1 MRHAW
6 DHCGVNPAS
15 DLQSEIAASGYY
27 PELVADTMA
36 TVLAGEE
43 PISYVIQHEAT
54 FDRDELRRHISLLL
68 LTRTRLVVLHID
80 DFPPDETCPDP
91 YASANSEAVRLGD
104 ISSVVVNR
112 IVGNPA
118 HHKPG
123 GPVRE
128 VMLTIGW
135 GAVSRIDIEPASC
148 GDPEC
153 TADHGYAGT
162 SSNDDVSVR
171 VSEAGDGA
179 AAVSRTLAFAT
190 ALSAAVRENA
200 R

>member
-1 MRHAW
+1 
-6 DHCGVNPAS
+6 VNPAS
-15 DLQSEIAASGYY
+15 NLTAEIAASGYY
-27 PELVADTMA
+27 PELVADTMTTA
-36 TVLAGEE
+36 LAGEE
-43 PISYVIQHEAT
+43 PLDYVIQHEAT

-68 LTRTRLVVLHID
+68 LTATRLIVLHID
-80 DFPPDETCPDP
+80 DFPPDESCPVP
-91 YASANSEAVRLGD
+91 YASANSEAVRLAD

-118 HHKPG
+118 HHRPG

-135 GAVSRIDIEPASC
+135 GAVSRLELEPASC

-153 TADHGYAGT
+153 TADHGFSGT

-179 AAVSRTLAFAT
+179 AAVARALTFAA
-190 ALSAAVRENA
+190 ALSTAIRGHG
-200 R
+200 

>member
-1 MRHAW
+1 M
-6 DHCGVNPAS
+6 NPTS
-15 DLQSEIAASGYY
+15 DLKAEIAASGYY

-36 TVLAGEE
+36 TALAGEE
-43 PISYVIQHEAT
+43 PVSYVIQHEAT

-68 LTRTRLVVLHID
+68 LTGSRLLVLHID
-80 DFPPDETCPDP
+80 DFPPDETCDVP
-91 YASANSEAVRLGD
+91 YASANSEAVRLTD
-104 ISSVVVNR
+104 VSSVVVNR

-118 HHKPG
+118 LHKPG

-135 GAVSRIDIEPASC
+135 GAVSRLDLEPATC

-162 SSNDDVSVR
+162 SSNDDFSVR

-179 AAVSRTLAFAT
+179 AAVERTLQFAA
-190 ALSAAVRENA
+190 ALSGAIRANTR
-200 R
+200 

>member
-1 MRHAW
+1 
-6 DHCGVNPAS
+6 VNPHS
-15 DLQSEIAASGYY
+15 DLRAEIAASGYY
-27 PELVADTMA
+27 PELVADSMA
-36 TVLAGEE
+36 TALAGEE

-68 LTRTRLVVLHID
+68 LTDTRLLVLHID
-80 DFPPDETCPDP
+80 DYPPDETCPVP
-91 YASANSEAVRLGD
+91 YASANTEAVRLAD
-104 ISSVVVNR
+104 IRSVVVNR

-118 HHKPG
+118 LHKPG
-123 GPVRE
+123 AGVRE

-135 GAVSRIDIEPASC
+135 GAVSRLDLEPATC

-162 SSNDDVSVR
+162 SSNDDFSVR

-179 AAVSRTLAFAT
+179 AAVARTLEFAA
-190 ALSAAVRENA
+190 ALNAAA
-200 R
+200 RRHAG

>member
-1 MRHAW
+1 M
-6 DHCGVNPAS
+6 NPTS
-15 DLQSEIAASGYY
+15 DLKAEIAASGYY

-36 TVLAGEE
+36 TALAGEE
-43 PISYVIQHEAT
+43 PVSYVIQHEAT

-68 LTRTRLVVLHID
+68 LTGSRLLVLHID
-80 DFPPDETCPDP
+80 DFPPDETCDVP
-91 YASANSEAVRLGD
+91 YASANSEAVRLTD
-104 ISSVVVNR
+104 VSSVVVNR

-118 HHKPG
+118 LHKPG
-123 GPVRE
+123 GQVRE

-135 GAVSRIDIEPASC
+135 GAVSRLDLEPATC

-162 SSNDDVSVR
+162 SSNDDFSVR

-179 AAVSRTLAFAT
+179 AAVERTLQFAA
-190 ALSAAVRENA
+190 ALSGAIRANTR
-200 R
+200 

>member
-1 MRHAW
+1 
-6 DHCGVNPAS
+6 VNPNS
-15 DLQSEIAASGYY
+15 DLRAEISASGYY

-36 TVLAGEE
+36 TALAGEE
-43 PISYVIQHEAT
+43 PLNYVIQHEAT

-68 LTRTRLVVLHID
+68 LTPTRLLVLHID
-80 DFPPDETCPDP
+80 DFPPDESCPVP
-91 YASANSEAVRLGD
+91 YASANSEAVRLSD
-104 ISSVVVNR
+104 VRSVVVNR

-123 GPVRE
+123 GSVRE

-135 GAVSRIDIEPASC
+135 GAVARLDLEPATC

-153 TADHGYAGT
+153 TADHGFTGS
-162 SSNDDVSVR
+162 SSNDDFSVR

-179 AAVSRTLAFAT
+179 AAVGRTLDFAA
-190 ALSAAVRENA
+190 ALTAAVSRHGG
-200 R
+200 

>member
-1 MRHAW
+1 M
-6 DHCGVNPAS
+6 NPNSA
-15 DLQSEIAASGYY
+15 LRAEIAASGYY

-36 TVLAGEE
+36 TALAGEE

-68 LTRTRLVVLHID
+68 LTETRLLVLHID
-80 DFPPDETCPDP
+80 DFPPDETCPVP
-91 YASANSEAVRLGD
+91 YASANSEAVRLSD
-104 ISSVVVNR
+104 VRSVVVNR

-123 GPVRE
+123 AAVRE

-135 GAVSRIDIEPASC
+135 GAVARLDLEPATC

-153 TADHGYAGT
+153 TADHGFTGS
-162 SSNDDVSVR
+162 SSNDDFSVR

-179 AAVSRTLAFAT
+179 AAVARTLEFAAALT
-190 ALSAAVRENA
+190 AAAA
-200 R
+200 RRS

>member
-1 MRHAW
+1 
-6 DHCGVNPAS
+6 VSPSS
-15 DLQSEIAASGYY
+15 DLQAEIAASGYY

-36 TVLAGEE
+36 TALAGEQ

-68 LTRTRLVVLHID
+68 LTPTRLLVLHID
-80 DFPPDETCPDP
+80 DFPPDETCPVP
-91 YASANSEAVRLGD
+91 YASANSEAVRLADVG
-104 ISSVVVNR
+104 SVVVNR

-118 HHKPG
+118 LHKPG

-135 GAVSRIDIEPASC
+135 GAVSRIDLEPASC

-153 TADHGYAGT
+153 TADHGFTGS
-162 SSNDDVSVR
+162 SSNDDFSVR

-179 AAVSRTLAFAT
+179 AAVARTLEFAA
-190 ALSAAVRENA
+190 ALSAAVRQHA
-200 R
+200 G